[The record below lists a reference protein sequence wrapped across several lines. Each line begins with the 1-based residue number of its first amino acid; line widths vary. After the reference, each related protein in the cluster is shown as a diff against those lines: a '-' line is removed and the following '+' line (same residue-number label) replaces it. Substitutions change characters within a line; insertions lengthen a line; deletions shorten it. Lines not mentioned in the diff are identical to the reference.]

1 MKVKSYAKINLTL
14 DVLKKEKGYHKILT
28 IFQQISL
35 HDVLTFKKVSKKN
48 NDNNLG
54 ITLTCGN
61 PEVPRNED
69 NTVIKAAKLLLQ
81 NIPLKKQKSL
91 SSIHIHI
98 QKNIPLRSGLGGGS
112 SNAAVTLLTLNK
124 LWHLNLS
131 LKKLGRLAA
140 QIGKDVPFFLQGG
153 TALGSNFGEKITP
166 LPSLPQIPLI
176 ITINNFKTS
185 TKEQYSALDLKK
197 CGKGKS
203 STMRL
208 VKSLQHANV
217 SKKNAQQKTFQSPT
231 TSTSSAKLM
240 STLSLLALLKH
251 TLHNDFEAAIVPAK
265 WPQVQK
271 LSLLSGKLKNKGA
284 ISTIMAGSGPSLIAF
299 FASRKARDSAYHQ
312 LPKNTQ
318 IKSATLASK

>member
-35 HDVLTFKKVSKKN
+35 HDVLTFKKVSRKN
-48 NDNNLG
+48 NNKNLG

-81 NIPLKKQKSL
+81 NTPIKKQQSL

-124 LWHLNLS
+124 LWNLNLS
-131 LKKLGRLAA
+131 PKKLGRLAA
-140 QIGKDVPFFLQGG
+140 QIGKDVPFFLNGG

-166 LPSLPQIPLI
+166 LQSFPSIPLI

-185 TKEQYSALDLKK
+185 TKEQYRALDLKK
-197 CGKGKS
+197 CGKKKTF
-203 STMRL
+203 TMQL
-208 VKSLQHANV
+208 VKSLLLSNV
-217 SKKNAQQKTFQSPT
+217 SKKNAQQEKVQSLT
-231 TSTSSAKLM
+231 ISTPSAKLM
-240 STLSLLALLKH
+240 SRSSLFALLKN
-251 TLHNDFEAAIVPAK
+251 TIHNDFETAIIPAK

-271 LSLLSGKLKNKGA
+271 LGLLSEKLKAKGA
-284 ISTIMAGSGPSLIAF
+284 ICTIMAGSGPSLIAF
-299 FASRKARDSAYHQ
+299 FQSRKACDSAYHQ
-312 LPKNTQ
+312 LSKNTQ
-318 IKSATLASK
+318 IKSSTIAAK